1 MKSELL
7 LVVSLC
13 ATILLSVLAAAD
25 PIQNPFGATVTIGN
39 PGTTTTTTTTP
50 IPVSNPSSITFQII
64 ARDSTGQ
71 SQQVNV
77 SLYDTVNHNFLN
89 SSQFVGLGNVFSS
102 TSNADFE
109 LNYDNQNLDVMVNG
123 LNVTT
128 LGNTPSS
135 ITVENSNPQITNFT
149 LYRAYHVELPWNAT
163 LFNTITL
170 KINLA
175 GLSNVNYN
183 NIGVYRCGNY
193 NIITNIC
200 SDSGGWQAQ
209 TISVDQT
216 HQIVSLNIN
225 HFSVYAVGSG
235 SVSQSSIST
244 TTTTTSQT
252 ATTSTS
258 SAPASSSSSSN
269 LGSSVGGSSS
279 GGGGGGGAA
288 YIPQV
293 TTTTSLPTTTTTVLI
308 VKRNDTSTTSTSEA
322 TSFPISGLIGLTNQF
337 SPVLIVAVII
347 VASVVAIPFIKN
359 NHSFSGLNP
368 FRKSY
373 RTFPTRKIKK
383 GKKNTELKLS
393 L

>member
-7 LVVSLC
+7 LAVSLC
-13 ATILLSVLAAAD
+13 ATILLSFLVAAD
-25 PIQNPFGATVTIGN
+25 PIQNPFGATVTIGS

-50 IPVSNPSSITFQII
+50 TPINNPASITFQII

-77 SLYDTVNHNFLN
+77 SLYDDVNHHFLN
-89 SSQFVGLGNVFSS
+89 NSQFVGLQNIFSP

-149 LYRAYHVELPWNAT
+149 LYRAYHVELPWDST
-163 LFNTITL
+163 IFNSITL

-175 GLSNVNYN
+175 GISNVNYTN
-183 NIGVYRCGNY
+183 LAVFRCGNY
-193 NIITNIC
+193 NIFTNVC
-200 SDSGGWQAQ
+200 SDSGGWQVQ
-209 TISVDQT
+209 TISVDQANHFVT
-216 HQIVSLNIN
+216 LNIN
-225 HFSVYAVGSG
+225 HFSIYAVGSSTG
-235 SVSQSSIST
+235 VQSP
-244 TTTTTSQT
+244 
-252 ATTSTS
+252 TTSTS
-258 SAPASSSSSSN
+258 SASTTSSSTSTYIPTSTSSAAASSSSNS
-269 LGSSVGGSSS
+269 GSS

-288 YIPQV
+288 YIPSV
-293 TTTTSLPTTTTTVLI
+293 TATTSESPTITTTVLI
-308 VKRNDTSTTSTSEA
+308 VKRNETSSTSTSA
-322 TSFPISGLIGLTNQF
+322 TAFPISGLLGLTNQF
-337 SPVLIVAVII
+337 SPIMIVAVII

-359 NHSFSGLNP
+359 RNSFSGLNP
-368 FRKSY
+368 FRKPY
-373 RTFPTRKIKK
+373 QTFPTRKVKK